1 MYDADLH
8 DEKRLP
14 HQFEPDCIRRAF
26 PRLEAAAAQPN
37 LEDWTPGDIEGWG
50 STSENQSGMELGE
63 MSPETAA
70 TRRRGHLRLPA
81 KKSELYTGSWQ

>member
-1 MYDADLH
+1 ML
-8 DEKRLP
+8 R
-14 HQFEPDCIRRAF
+14 QF

-37 LEDWTPGDIEGWG
+37 FEDWTPGDIEGWG
-50 STSENQSGMELGE
+50 STSEKQSGMKPEK

-81 KKSELYTGSWQ
+81 EKSELRKRSRQ